1 MNVINAATNQ
11 MSGSD
16 VDVWTKVTAIGTL
29 LAVLAALLIAG
40 LPVLTRWLRRPKLH
54 AVVDRREP
62 WTRLAISA
70 TSGLDQM
77 WLRMEVQNTGGIEA
91 VRSQAVVREWYVRLA
106 GNSKWKKLDIDPAPL
121 HWVSAPPR
129 AATKVDLPPK
139 LNDFVDLVVFTI
151 PTGTHELVLAEDW
164 PRGFSTQPPH
174 SNGEYVLTV
183 TVVADNAKSITSYV
197 HYELTRANGFEY
209 VRLDDKPPAD
219 AVFMQPLG
227 MMQQLQ
233 QRLRAQ
239 DEEADETPES
249 EEK

>member
-1 MNVINAATNQ
+1 M
-11 MSGSD
+11 
-16 VDVWTKVTAIGTL
+16 
-29 LAVLAALLIAG
+29 
-40 LPVLTRWLRRPKLH
+40 
-54 AVVDRREP
+54 
-62 WTRLAISA
+62 
-70 TSGLDQM
+70 
-77 WLRMEVQNTGGIEA
+77 
-91 VRSQAVVREWYVRLA
+91 
-106 GNSKWKKLDIDPAPL
+106 
-121 HWVSAPPR
+121 SAPPR

-164 PRGFSTQPPH
+164 PRVFSTQPPH